1 LNNGNQPQIQS
12 SSIDPSSLEQSLT
25 LRDYLQIL
33 NKRRWTVFTVFL
45 IVFIITIIL
54 GMREETPLYT
64 STSTILME
72 RNVINSNSGLGMYYV
87 WDPEFLPTQT
97 EIIKSKKVA
106 LRVVEHL
113 HLDTRYFNHF
123 FPKQKE
129 DDSWLATLKK
139 LPSTFMTNILRPD
152 NPQAES
158 DPEQIKSEPDAIKDT
173 IADMIRSGIEVEP
186 VKETRVVNILYT
198 DTNPTLAKMIN
209 DTFVQAYIEES
220 VDIKLSSTQQSLRWM
235 TTKAD
240 QERNKLVEAEKNLQK
255 YMREHNL
262 VTLENR
268 LAIYPEKLSQ
278 FSTDLSSAEARRK
291 ELEDLHEQISNIG
304 NVDSVLETIPSF
316 AKNSNLQSLR
326 DQILKAEQR
335 IKELSKKYGPKHP
348 AMIKVID
355 DRDILLLEKSLEI
368 KRITESTYKAY
379 DLAKSN
385 EENLRELLSK
395 TKEELMDVNERFIQ
409 YSIMKREVDSSRAL
423 YEALTSSLKKA
434 GVTQESQ
441 NVNIWVMREASL
453 PDFPSNQRPR
463 RTLLIGFILATA
475 AGIGIALLIE
485 YLDNTIKTA
494 DDIENRYNLTV
505 LGAIFETRKNEQI
518 ENVLKIDGQSP
529 AAESYR
535 MIRSS
540 LLLSSADHPPKT
552 ILITS
557 MRAQEG
563 KTSTA
568 LNLARTMAQISDK
581 ILIIDADMRKPRIH
595 SLVGIPNKTGLSSY
609 LSGNVDE
616 EIIQIP
622 DNENIHI
629 IPSGTIPPNPVELI
643 SSKRMKTL
651 LKEMGDRYD
660 YIFVDS
666 PPIIQL
672 ADGLILSTLV
682 EGTVLVAR
690 AGKVTYEVF
699 NAGLKKLNDFNPHI
713 LGVVLNAI
721 NPRLLG
727 SQSYYY
733 YYYKSYYSDDYKHKD
748 NSHLEKT

>member
-1 LNNGNQPQIQS
+1 M
-12 SSIDPSSLEQSLT
+12 
-25 LRDYLQIL
+25 
-33 NKRRWTVFTVFL
+33 TVFL

-54 GMREETPLYT
+54 GMKEETPLFT

-72 RNVINSNSGLGMYYV
+72 RNIINSNSSLGMYYV

-139 LPSTFMTNILRPD
+139 LPSSFTANILRPD
-152 NPQAES
+152 NPQEES
-158 DPEQIKSEPDAIKDT
+158 DPEKIKSEPDDIRNA
-173 IADMIRSGIEVEP
+173 IADIIRSGIEVEP

-198 DTNPTLAKMIN
+198 DTNPSLAKMIN

-240 QERNKLVEAEKNLQK
+240 QERKKLEEAEQNLQK
-255 YMREHNL
+255 YMRDHNL
-262 VTLENR
+262 ITLENR
-268 LAIYPEKLSQ
+268 LAVYPEKLSQ
-278 FSTDLSSAEARRK
+278 FSTDLSSAETKRK
-291 ELEDLHEQISNIG
+291 ELEDLHEQISTIG
-304 NVDSVLETIPSF
+304 NVDSALETIPSF
-316 AKNSNLQSLR
+316 AGNSNLQSLR

-335 IKELSKKYGPKHP
+335 IKELSKKYGSKHP
-348 AMIKVID
+348 AMIKAID
-355 DRDILLLEKSLEI
+355 DRDILLQEKSLEI
-368 KRITESTYKAY
+368 KRITESTYKSY
-379 DLAKSN
+379 DLAKSQ
-385 EENLRELLSK
+385 EENLRELLTK
-395 TKEELMDVNERFIQ
+395 TKEELLDVNERFIQ
-409 YSIMKREVDSSRAL
+409 YSIMKREVESSRAL

-453 PDFPSNQRPR
+453 PKFPSNQRPK
-463 RTLLIGFILATA
+463 RTLLIGLILATA
-475 AGIGIALLIE
+475 AGVGVALLIE

-494 DDIENRYNLTV
+494 DDIENRYSLTV

-518 ENVLKIDGQSP
+518 ESVIKVDGQSA

-540 LLLSSADHPPKT
+540 LLLSSADRPPKT

-563 KTSTA
+563 KTSTS

-595 SLVGIPNKTGLSSY
+595 TLTGIANKTGLSSY

-622 DNENIHI
+622 ENENIHV
-629 IPSGTIPPNPVELI
+629 IPSGPIPPNPVELI
-643 SSKRMKTL
+643 SSQRMKTL

-660 YIFVDS
+660 YVFVDS
-666 PPIIQL
+666 PPIIHL

-690 AGKVTYEVF
+690 AGKVTYDVF

-713 LGVVLNAI
+713 LGVVLNAM
-721 NPRLLG
+721 NTRLVG

-733 YYYKSYYSDDYKHKD
+733 YYYKSYYSDDYKYED
-748 NSHLEKT
+748 NSSPEKT